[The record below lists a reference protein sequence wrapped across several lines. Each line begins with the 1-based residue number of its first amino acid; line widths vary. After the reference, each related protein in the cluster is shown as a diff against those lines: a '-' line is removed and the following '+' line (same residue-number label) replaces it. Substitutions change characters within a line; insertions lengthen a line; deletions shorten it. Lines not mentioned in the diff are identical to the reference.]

1 MIFKLQVGLP
11 KSPNLGQVLNFHTQS
26 VHFLLTLQ
34 LRQLAKTTTTLQTF
48 SVHFSEVKLFCCLS
62 LLRLWPMLAMVARPS
77 SNYVLFSSKEKVF
90 EKL

>member
-48 SVHFSEVKLFCCLS
+48 FCAFFRSETFLLSVSIAF
-62 LLRLWPMLAMVARPS
+62 VA
-77 SNYVLFSSKEKVF
+77 NACHGGQA
-90 EKL
+90 

>member
-62 LLRLWPMLAMVARPS
+62 LLRLRPAGLAVIMSYFPQRKK
-77 SNYVLFSSKEKVF
+77 SSKNCE
-90 EKL
+90 